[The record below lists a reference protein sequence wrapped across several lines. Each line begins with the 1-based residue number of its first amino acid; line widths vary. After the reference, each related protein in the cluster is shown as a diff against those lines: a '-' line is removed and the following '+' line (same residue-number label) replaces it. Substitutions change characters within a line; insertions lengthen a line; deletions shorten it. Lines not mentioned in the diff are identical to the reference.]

1 MFQDG
6 SGILKFSIEIPSNSD
21 LRAIWVNANVS
32 NSPTEYE
39 VVRVILP
46 EPGTDIRAGVV
57 SFANSQFGAPIQV
70 NFEYESR
77 KSTVIR
83 VEIENQRIDR
93 IYIGKNLIHSFRWN
107 SPLLLFTNIED
118 LQTGTSP
125 RAAPTTIKFEYVFTD
140 IKTNIFYQA
149 ITILGLLFLVV
160 LTWKKFSMP
169 SASMFYNFSN
179 RNILRVAIVGLSIT
193 FVSLSTLRLFP
204 QQTDGYFDRNGL
216 GYASA
221 ARYSDWY
228 QLSGIAK
235 MSEPYRLGHSNYP
248 PAFLGVFKLIAMVGP
263 TSVLV
268 ITSVFSCAT
277 IAAIISWV
285 ISGSQKK
292 RFFLSLFIVGL
303 SYPFLF
309 AVDRGSS
316 DLIISILI
324 ALFTYFV
331 ATSKEKTAAA
341 TLGLMIALKLFPL
354 LFIPVL
360 FRKGNNRRNVCI
372 TMAVSSIC
380 TLLGS
385 VFISGSLNQISYFF
399 QESVTVQ
406 NAVATNQQL
415 AARSTSIIQ
424 WAYNLKSFRVPF
436 GNGTVLPNF
445 STDLIT
451 LIIILI
457 IIIAGIAIFDK
468 SFLQSE
474 LLLLLSIVSLLITPI
489 SNDYRLLLLIPFVA
503 YWIFEHE
510 HYEFKLHF
518 VVLLGI
524 LFSVR
529 PLLWVENSAQ
539 TLGGL
544 FTMPILL
551 AVFVAVIRNRQNGN
565 SSSVFVQ
572 QSQISPGGN

>member
-1 MFQDG
+1 MLGDG
-6 SGILKFSIEIPSNSD
+6 SGTLKFSIEIPSNSD

-39 VVRVILP
+39 VVRVILA

-57 SFANSQFGAPIQV
+57 SFATSQFGAPIQV

-93 IYIGKNLIHSFRWN
+93 IYIGKNLIHSYRWN
-107 SPLLLFTNIED
+107 APLLLFSNIED

-125 RAAPTTIKFEYVFTD
+125 KAVPTTIKFEYAFTD
-140 IKTNIFYQA
+140 IKTNVFYQA
-149 ITILGLLFLVV
+149 ITILSLLFLVV
-160 LTWKKFSMP
+160 LTWKKFSIP
-169 SASMFYNFSN
+169 SASKFYNFSN
-179 RNILRVAIVGLSIT
+179 RNILWVAIVGLSIT

-268 ITSVFSCAT
+268 ITTVFSCAT

-292 RFFLSLFIVGL
+292 RFLLSLFIVGL

-309 AVDRGSS
+309 ALDRGSS

-341 TLGLMIALKLFPL
+341 ILGLMIALKLFPL

-360 FRKGNNRRNVCI
+360 FRKGNNTRNVCI
-372 TMAVSSIC
+372 AMAVSSVC

-385 VFISGSLNQISYFF
+385 VFISGSLNQVYYFF

-436 GNGTVLPNF
+436 GNGTVLPSF

-451 LIIILI
+451 LIIIVI

-474 LLLLLSIVSLLITPI
+474 LLMLLSIVSLLITPI

-510 HYEFKLHF
+510 HYEFKLHL

-544 FTMPILL
+544 LTMPILL
-551 AVFVAVIRNRQNGN
+551 AVFVAVIRNRQNKN
-565 SSSVFVQ
+565 SSTVIVQ